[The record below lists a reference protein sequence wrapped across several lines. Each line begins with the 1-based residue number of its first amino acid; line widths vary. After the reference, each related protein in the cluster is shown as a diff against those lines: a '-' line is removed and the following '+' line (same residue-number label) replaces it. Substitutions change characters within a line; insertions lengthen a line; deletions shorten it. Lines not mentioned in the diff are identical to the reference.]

1 MMDGYK
7 CRKCSLLQIKRY
19 LQFWKIWYK
28 KNEPN
33 SSTLMKTD
41 LYIPLLKKKKWEY
54 SPKRNKNSVALN
66 LMTIHKP
73 HFKLYITKTDKNSL
87 KHIFLKR
94 NYNTWIKHLMFS
106 LTNSCSATDGLTMT
120 IWPNESSRLALP
132 KTYDNS

>member
-1 MMDGYK
+1 MVINAVNSLYFKLKDI
-7 CRKCSLLQIKRY
+7 CSFGKYGIKRMNQIV
-19 LQFWKIWYK
+19 LLLWKQIFIF
-28 KNEPN
+28 
-33 SSTLMKTD
+33 LC
-41 LYIPLLKKKKWEY
+41 LKKKKSEY

-73 HFKLYITKTDKNSL
+73 HFKLYITKTDKNRY

-106 LTNSCSATDGLTMT
+106 LTNSCSATDGLAMT

>member
-41 LYIPLLKKKKWEY
+41 LYIPLLKKKNENI
-54 SPKRNKNSVALN
+54 PQRE
-66 LMTIHKP
+66 
-73 HFKLYITKTDKNSL
+73 
-87 KHIFLKR
+87 
-94 NYNTWIKHLMFS
+94 IK
-106 LTNSCSATDGLTMT
+106 
-120 IWPNESSRLALP
+120 IV
-132 KTYDNS
+132 